1 VERKKSQFKRI
12 FRKNKVKKKQKK
24 PSKKGKIR
32 PICIN
37 KCLVFAL
44 KKFEKLEENLKINLK
59 ETLD

>member
-1 VERKKSQFKRI
+1 MERKKSQFKRI

-44 KKFEKLEENLKINLK
+44 KKFEMLEGI
-59 ETLD
+59 